1 MKHSTSILL
10 LLLILGLFGGH
21 CKKDKEELGCDT
33 NFLEAEI
40 NGVKWTA
47 PKVTALRPWF
57 YKILAEEENAGKP
70 AIFFELRH
78 ELKPGTVDLAI
89 DPNVSYF
96 GASISPKEG
105 GTYFAESG
113 TMNLAVLDTTARVLR
128 GTFQFRAN
136 GNNVIVKNGSFCVKY

>member
-10 LLLILGLFGGH
+10 LLLTLGLFGGN

-57 YKILAEEENAGKP
+57 YKILAEEENGSKKT
-70 AIFFELRH
+70 LV
-78 ELKPGTVDLAI
+78 G
-89 DPNVSYF
+89 SY
-96 GASISPKEG
+96 
-105 GTYFAESG
+105 
-113 TMNLAVLDTTARVLR
+113 L
-128 GTFQFRAN
+128 
-136 GNNVIVKNGSFCVKY
+136 